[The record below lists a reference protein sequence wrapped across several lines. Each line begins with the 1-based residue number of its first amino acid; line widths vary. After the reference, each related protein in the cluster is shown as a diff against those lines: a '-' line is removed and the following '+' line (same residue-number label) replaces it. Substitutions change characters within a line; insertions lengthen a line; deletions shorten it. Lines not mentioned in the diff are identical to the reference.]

1 MKENEGE
8 MVGVLPINQYLAFKN
23 NHKIINTNKIYSN
36 MKTTFELIEQ
46 YLLSTVDLTKVEL
59 INYFVNGSIIKI
71 QYSYESLWINERLYD
86 NYIEVELLDYI
97 TFLFNLKK

>member
-1 MKENEGE
+1 
-8 MVGVLPINQYLAFKN
+8 
-23 NHKIINTNKIYSN
+23 
-36 MKTTFELIEQ
+36 MKTTFELIEE

-71 QYSYESLWINERLYD
+71 QYSYENLWINKRFYD

>member
-1 MKENEGE
+1 
-8 MVGVLPINQYLAFKN
+8 
-23 NHKIINTNKIYSN
+23 

-46 YLLSTVDLTKVEL
+46 YLLSAVDLTKVEL

-71 QYSYESLWINERLYD
+71 QYSYESPWINERLYD

>member
-1 MKENEGE
+1 
-8 MVGVLPINQYLAFKN
+8 
-23 NHKIINTNKIYSN
+23 

-71 QYSYESLWINERLYD
+71 QYSYESLWTNERFYD
-86 NYIEVELLDYI
+86 NFIEVELLDYI

>member
-1 MKENEGE
+1 
-8 MVGVLPINQYLAFKN
+8 
-23 NHKIINTNKIYSN
+23 
-36 MKTTFELIEQ
+36 MKTTFELIEE

-59 INYFVNGSIIKI
+59 VNYFINGRVIKI
-71 QYSYESLWINERLYD
+71 QYSYENPWINKRSYD

>member
-1 MKENEGE
+1 
-8 MVGVLPINQYLAFKN
+8 
-23 NHKIINTNKIYSN
+23 

-59 INYFVNGSIIKI
+59 VNYFINDSLIKI
-71 QYSYESLWINERLYD
+71 EYSYESPWTKYRFYD

-97 TFLFNLKK
+97 TYLFNLKK

>member
-1 MKENEGE
+1 
-8 MVGVLPINQYLAFKN
+8 
-23 NHKIINTNKIYSN
+23 

-71 QYSYESLWINERLYD
+71 QYSYESSWINKRLYD

>member
-1 MKENEGE
+1 
-8 MVGVLPINQYLAFKN
+8 
-23 NHKIINTNKIYSN
+23 

-59 INYFVNGSIIKI
+59 INYFINGSIIKI
-71 QYSYESLWINERLYD
+71 QYSYESLWTNERFYD
-86 NYIEVELLDYI
+86 NFIEVELLDYI

>member
-1 MKENEGE
+1 
-8 MVGVLPINQYLAFKN
+8 
-23 NHKIINTNKIYSN
+23 

-71 QYSYESLWINERLYD
+71 QYSYESLWTNERFYD

-97 TFLFNLKK
+97 TFLFNLNK

>member
-1 MKENEGE
+1 
-8 MVGVLPINQYLAFKN
+8 
-23 NHKIINTNKIYSN
+23 

>member
-1 MKENEGE
+1 
-8 MVGVLPINQYLAFKN
+8 
-23 NHKIINTNKIYSN
+23 

-71 QYSYESLWINERLYD
+71 QYSYESLWTNERFYD
-86 NYIEVELLDYI
+86 SYIEVELLDYI

>member
-1 MKENEGE
+1 
-8 MVGVLPINQYLAFKN
+8 
-23 NHKIINTNKIYSN
+23 

-59 INYFVNGSIIKI
+59 VNYFINGNIIKI
-71 QYSYESLWINERLYD
+71 QYSYENPWINKRHYD

>member
-1 MKENEGE
+1 
-8 MVGVLPINQYLAFKN
+8 
-23 NHKIINTNKIYSN
+23 

-59 INYFVNGSIIKI
+59 VNYFINGSVIKI
-71 QYSYESLWINERLYD
+71 QYSYESHWINKRLYD

>member
-1 MKENEGE
+1 
-8 MVGVLPINQYLAFKN
+8 
-23 NHKIINTNKIYSN
+23 

-46 YLLSTVDLTKVEL
+46 YLLSAVDLTKVEL
-59 INYFVNGSIIKI
+59 LDYSVNGSIIKI
-71 QYSYESLWINERLYD
+71 QYSYESPWINKRLYD

>member
-1 MKENEGE
+1 
-8 MVGVLPINQYLAFKN
+8 
-23 NHKIINTNKIYSN
+23 

-46 YLLSTVDLTKVEL
+46 YLLSAVDLTKVEL
-59 INYFVNGSIIKI
+59 LDYSVNGSIIKI
-71 QYSYESLWINERLYD
+71 QYSYESPWINKRFYD

>member
-1 MKENEGE
+1 
-8 MVGVLPINQYLAFKN
+8 
-23 NHKIINTNKIYSN
+23 

-71 QYSYESLWINERLYD
+71 QYSYESLWTNERSYD

>member
-1 MKENEGE
+1 
-8 MVGVLPINQYLAFKN
+8 
-23 NHKIINTNKIYSN
+23 

-46 YLLSTVDLTKVEL
+46 YLLSAVDLTKVEL

-71 QYSYESLWINERLYD
+71 QYSYESLWTNERFYD

>member
-1 MKENEGE
+1 
-8 MVGVLPINQYLAFKN
+8 
-23 NHKIINTNKIYSN
+23 

-71 QYSYESLWINERLYD
+71 QYSYESPWINKRFYD